1 MINRELQLIRKF
13 NLEPG
18 DRIVVPKSLFGIIQ
32 HHALYLGY
40 NIQGQH
46 LICENIIGVGVKLT
60 RVDVFFQEVSIVTR
74 MEKFYGNNLERRK
87 LVEKA
92 LSKLGK
98 PYSLINYNCESFC
111 NDVQHNLI
119 KSAQVSVGLFI
130 GFVGIMIALLN
141 TDYGKQN
148 V

>member
-1 MINRELQLIRKF
+1 MNKELQLIREL

-18 DRIVVPKSLFGIIQ
+18 DRIVIPKSFLGIIQ

-40 NIQGQH
+40 NREGQH
-46 LICENIIGVGVKLT
+46 LICENMIGIGVRLIQVEDFFK
-60 RVDVFFQEVSIVTR
+60 DVSSVTR
-74 MEKFYGNNLERRK
+74 IEKFKGNNIERTK

-111 NDVQHNLI
+111 NDVQHNVI
-119 KSAQVSVGLFI
+119 KSTQVSVGLFI
-130 GFVGIMIALLN
+130 GFVSIMIALLD
-141 TDYGKQN
+141 TEYGKEN

>member
-1 MINRELQLIRKF
+1 MNKELQIIREL

-40 NIQGQH
+40 NSQGQH
-46 LICENIIGVGVKLT
+46 LICENMIGVGVRLI
-60 RVDVFFQEVSIVTR
+60 RVEDFFKHVIHVTR
-74 MEKFYGNNLERRK
+74 IEKFKGNNFERK
-87 LVEKA
+87 QLVEKA

-111 NDVQHNLI
+111 NDVQHNVI
-119 KSAQVSVGLFI
+119 KSGQVSTGLFI

-141 TDYGKQN
+141 TDYGK
-148 V
+148 

>member
-1 MINRELQLIRKF
+1 MINELQLIRQF

-18 DRIVVPKSLFGIIQ
+18 DRIIVPKSLFGLVQ

-40 NIQGQH
+40 NEYGEH
-46 LICENIIGVGVKLT
+46 LICENVIGVGVKLT
-60 RVDVFFQEVSIVTR
+60 RVEDFFSDVESVTR
-74 MEKFYGNNLERRK
+74 VEKFHGNNFERRQIVQK
-87 LVEKA
+87 GLTR
-92 LSKLGK
+92 LGK

-111 NDVQHNLI
+111 NDVQHNVI

>member
-1 MINRELQLIRKF
+1 MNRELQLIRQF

-18 DRIVVPKSLFGIIQ
+18 DRIVVPKSLFGVIQ
-32 HHALYLGY
+32 HNALYLGY
-40 NIQGQH
+40 NDLGEH
-46 LICENIIGVGVKLT
+46 LICENMIGVGVRLI
-60 RVDVFFQEVSIVTR
+60 RVDDFFNDVIRVTR
-74 MEKFYGNNLERRK
+74 IEKFIGNNFERK
-87 LVEKA
+87 QLVEKA

-111 NDVQHNLI
+111 NDIQHNVI
-119 KSAQVSVGLFI
+119 KSAQVSTSLFI

-141 TDYGKQN
+141 IDYGKQN

>member
-1 MINRELQLIRKF
+1 MNRELQLIRQLD
-13 NLEPG
+13 LEPG
-18 DRIVVPKSLFGIIQ
+18 DRVVVPKSLLGIVQ

-40 NIQGQH
+40 NSQGQH

-60 RVDVFFQEVSIVTR
+60 RVEDFFQDVISVTR
-74 MEKFYGNNLERRK
+74 VEKFQGNNFERRK

-92 LSKLGK
+92 LGKLGM

-111 NDVQHNLI
+111 NDIQHNII
-119 KSAQVSVGLFI
+119 KSFQASVGLFL
-130 GFVGIMIALLN
+130 GFIVIMIALIN

>member
-1 MINRELQLIRKF
+1 MDRELQLIRKF

-32 HHALYLGY
+32 HHAIYLGY
-40 NIQGQH
+40 NSLGQH

-60 RVDVFFQEVSIVTR
+60 RVEDFFQDVRSVTR
-74 MEKFYGNNLERRK
+74 IEKFQGNNFERKK

-92 LSKLGK
+92 LSKLGM

-111 NDVQHNLI
+111 NDVQHNVI

>member
-1 MINRELQLIRKF
+1 MNRELQLISEL

-18 DRIVVPKSLFGIIQ
+18 DRIVVPKSFFGIIQ

-40 NIQGQH
+40 DSLGQH

-60 RVDVFFQEVSIVTR
+60 RVDVFFQDVRSITR
-74 MEKFYGNNLERRK
+74 IEKFQGNNFERRK
-87 LVEKA
+87 LIEKA
-92 LSKLGK
+92 LSKIGM

-111 NDVQHNLI
+111 NDVQHNVI

-130 GFVGIMIALLN
+130 GLVGIMITLLN

>member
-1 MINRELQLIRKF
+1 MNIELQLIRQF

-18 DRIVVPKSLFGIIQ
+18 DRIVAPKSLFGIIQ

-40 NIQGQH
+40 NNLGQH

-60 RVDVFFQEVSIVTR
+60 RVEVFFQDVSSVTR
-74 MEKFYGNNLERRK
+74 IEKFQGNNLERRK

-111 NDVQHNLI
+111 NDVQYNII

>member
-1 MINRELQLIRKF
+1 MNRELQLIRQF

-18 DRIVVPKSLFGIIQ
+18 DRIVVPKSLFCIIQ

-40 NIQGQH
+40 NDLGEH
-46 LICENIIGVGVKLT
+46 LICENMIGVGVRLI
-60 RVDVFFQEVSIVTR
+60 RVDDFFKDVISVTR
-74 MEKFYGNNLERRK
+74 IEKFQGKNFERRK

-111 NDVQHNLI
+111 NDVQHNVI
-119 KSAQVSVGLFI
+119 KSDQLLKGLFI

-141 TDYGKQN
+141 TAYGKQN

>member
-1 MINRELQLIRKF
+1 MNRELQLIRQF

-18 DRIVVPKSLFGIIQ
+18 DRIVAPKSLFGIIQ

-40 NIQGQH
+40 NNLGQH

-60 RVDVFFQEVSIVTR
+60 RVEDFFQDVSSVTR
-74 MEKFYGNNLERRK
+74 IEKFQGNNLERRK

-111 NDVQHNLI
+111 NDVQYNII
-119 KSAQVSVGLFI
+119 KSSQVSVGLFI

>member
-1 MINRELQLIRKF
+1 MNRELQLIRKL

-18 DRIVVPKSLFGIIQ
+18 DRIVVPKSFLGIIQ

-40 NIQGQH
+40 NSKGEH
-46 LICENIIGVGVKLT
+46 FICENMIGIGVRLIRVEDFFKGVN
-60 RVDVFFQEVSIVTR
+60 SVTR
-74 MEKFYGNNLERRK
+74 IEKFRGNNIERRK

-111 NDVQHNLI
+111 NDVQHNVI

-130 GFVGIMIALLN
+130 GFVGIMVALLDSN
-141 TDYGKQN
+141 YGKEN

>member
-1 MINRELQLIRKF
+1 MNRELQLISEF
-13 NLEPG
+13 NLEPS

-40 NIQGQH
+40 NKLGQH
-46 LICENIIGVGVKLT
+46 LICENIIGVVVKLT
-60 RVDVFFQEVSIVTR
+60 RVVDFFQDVSSVTR
-74 MEKFYGNNLERRK
+74 IEKFQGNNLKRRK

-111 NDVQHNLI
+111 NDVQHNVI
-119 KSAQVSVGLFI
+119 KSAQVSTGLFI